1 MSKHKRNP
9 YVVPAMSAEQ
19 VRAMQELRRSGAAGK
34 HADKRS
40 KRVRTRGAA
49 TARAVREWA

>member
-1 MSKHKRNP
+1 MSKPVITRMHP
-9 YVVPAMSAEQ
+9 EQ

-34 HADKRS
+34 HADRRS

-49 TARAVREWA
+49 KARAMREW

>member
-34 HADKRS
+34 HADKRN